1 MATCC
6 FLKVF
11 DVFASP
17 LSRLAMRGFS
27 FLTCFEDNTPLRTTP
42 PQGYL
47 PYFLEMCE
55 IFCTPP
61 RQGQSAL
68 ILLAGCLVGGGRVQP
83 LRVLVQVLTKLQ
95 VQNMETWGIPGM
107 ADVSWRPLG
116 TQNWLM
122 LVAVSEEARC

>member
-1 MATCC
+1 
-6 FLKVF
+6 
-11 DVFASP
+11 
-17 LSRLAMRGFS
+17 
-27 FLTCFEDNTPLRTTP
+27 
-42 PQGYL
+42 
-47 PYFLEMCE
+47 MCE
-55 IFCTPP
+55 FFCTPP

-122 LVAVSEEARC
+122 LAAVSEEARC